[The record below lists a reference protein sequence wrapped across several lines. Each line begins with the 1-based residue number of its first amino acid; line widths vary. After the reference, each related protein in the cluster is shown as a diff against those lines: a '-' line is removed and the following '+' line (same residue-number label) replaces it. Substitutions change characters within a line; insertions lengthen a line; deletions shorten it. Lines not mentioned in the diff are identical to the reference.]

1 MAACITTLSLECIE
15 DILRTRVSLDTLDMF
30 VRTRISATEAAAA
43 VASLARDV
51 VRAFLTEARKHVSV
65 VPSVLELRNCGD
77 AAWEA
82 VCKLE
87 PACRAHAMDVRC
99 VETAIRALP
108 RDDAARRE
116 EALVTTVGA
125 QAEHVASRVF
135 TDVLQSSQG
144 TRTRAAALRI
154 LVTMSSTTLAWAP
167 GNCVSDRIAR
177 DTQRRATS
185 ALLCPSDVRAVERA
199 LQVGSITHALT
210 FCILSL
216 ASPPLPDDKDRDNDK
231 DVDSAT
237 ASAFPVLLGVPAMLR
252 EARPHAFLQKD
263 DALDGDTEKALKRT
277 NPALTEPKP
286 AGGGL
291 PSPSS
296 FLVCRGSS
304 LEYNGKVL
312 ARCGGLLSV
321 LPGWRGIRTD
331 TAAFAHYMCVD
342 PHTRVASVLR
352 VTSSSSGA
360 VREPDAARVLLR
372 FVLSVDEEDPSK
384 AIGWIDA
391 QRDFEGNLVLA
402 WGSFNPLTGGVAR
415 SYYMGL
421 EEADEYAR
429 GADPFREVDK
439 GDVDDMFAARFETAA
454 AIDFRDHGSVLEAS
468 IANGETTVVY
478 HDTVIKILRGV
489 RLAAI
494 WGTAHAFV
502 GWIRDKDG
510 AMYAGTWH
518 GAQGAD
524 QVEETVVK
532 SQLCKLPHVPM
543 AAEHESVSLSIA
555 PWW

>member
-1 MAACITTLSLECIE
+1 
-15 DILRTRVSLDTLDMF
+15 
-30 VRTRISATEAAAA
+30 
-43 VASLARDV
+43 
-51 VRAFLTEARKHVSV
+51 
-65 VPSVLELRNCGD
+65 
-77 AAWEA
+77 
-82 VCKLE
+82 
-87 PACRAHAMDVRC
+87 
-99 VETAIRALP
+99 
-108 RDDAARRE
+108 
-116 EALVTTVGA
+116 
-125 QAEHVASRVF
+125 
-135 TDVLQSSQG
+135 
-144 TRTRAAALRI
+144 
-154 LVTMSSTTLAWAP
+154 
-167 GNCVSDRIAR
+167 
-177 DTQRRATS
+177 
-185 ALLCPSDVRAVERA
+185 
-199 LQVGSITHALT
+199 
-210 FCILSL
+210 
-216 ASPPLPDDKDRDNDK
+216 
-231 DVDSAT
+231 
-237 ASAFPVLLGVPAMLR
+237 
-252 EARPHAFLQKD
+252 
-263 DALDGDTEKALKRT
+263 
-277 NPALTEPKP
+277 
-286 AGGGL
+286 
-291 PSPSS
+291 
-296 FLVCRGSS
+296 
-304 LEYNGKVL
+304 
-312 ARCGGLLSV
+312 
-321 LPGWRGIRTD
+321 
-331 TAAFAHYMCVD
+331 MCVD
-342 PHTRVASVLR
+342 PNTRVASVLR